1 MDEPLAPRHDLALL
15 IAAFGHL
22 LHEAGVPVT
31 PERSARFAQVVLL
44 AGPRSYAELA
54 ALGRTTLL
62 SSHDQYEVFDAVF
75 SQVFRGVV
83 DFAEFRGDSGPTPPP
98 PAAIP
103 SDDRAPSDSERE
115 GAGESRPQ
123 ASPGN
128 PGESDA
134 DPEDDDETILAA
146 VSSQERL
153 SDKDF
158 AACSADE
165 LALLNALIERFPM
178 VAPIRLAR
186 RERRHPSGRS
196 LDVRATLRAAHRTMG
211 DPVHRV
217 HRRRASRPRRVV
229 LIADVSGSMEPYAR
243 VYLHL
248 MRSAVRALRAEAF
261 VFATRLTRLT
271 RQLGDTHPDVAYRKA
286 ASAAP
291 DWSGGTRIGTALKT
305 FVDDYGRR
313 GMARGAVV
321 VIVSDGWEIEDPALV
336 GQAMEQLSRL
346 AFHVIWVNPRKAAA
360 GYRPLVGGMAAALP
374 YVDTFVSGHSLRAL
388 GEVMEA
394 IRDATNDGRHHA
406 YAPVHLPQ
414 HVTGAV
420 ETGAVGAGAEP
431 VAPEVAPEVAAS
443 TRSRDIFPTGRL
455 VTGP

>member
-1 MDEPLAPRHDLALL
+1 MPDDAPARSHDLALL

-31 PERSARFAQVVLL
+31 PERSSRFAQVVML
-44 AGPRSYAELA
+44 AGPRSHTELN
-54 ALGRTTLL
+54 ALGKTTLL

-83 DFAEFRGDSGPTPPP
+83 DFAEFRGDSATPPPP

-103 SDDRAPSDSERE
+103 SDDKAPSDSEERE

-123 ASPGN
+123 ASPGI
-128 PGESDA
+128 PVESDA
-134 DPEDDDETILAA
+134 EPEDDDENILAA
-146 VSSQERL
+146 VSTQERL
-153 SDKDF
+153 GDKDF
-158 AACSADE
+158 AACSPDE
-165 LALLNALIERFPM
+165 LALLNALIERFPL
-178 VAPIRLAR
+178 VAPTRRAR
-186 RERRHPSGRS
+186 RERRHPAGRS
-196 LDVRATLRAAHRTMG
+196 LDMRATLRAAHRTMG
-211 DPVHRV
+211 DPVRRV
-217 HRRRASRPRRVV
+217 HRRRAERPRRVV

-248 MRSAVRALRAEAF
+248 MRGAVRGLHAEAF

-271 RQLGDTHPDVAYRKA
+271 RQLGMSHPDVAYRKA

-291 DWSGGTRIGTALKT
+291 DWSGGTRIGEALKT
-305 FVDDYGRR
+305 FVDEHGRR

-336 GQAMEQLSRL
+336 GQAMQQLSRL
-346 AFHVIWVNPRKAAA
+346 AFHIIWVNPRKAAA
-360 GYRPLVGGMAAALP
+360 GYQPLVGGMAAALP

-394 IRDATNDGRHHA
+394 IRDATHDGRHHA
-406 YAPVHLPQ
+406 YAPVRLPE
-414 HVTGAV
+414 HVTAAV
-420 ETGAVGAGAEP
+420 LAP
-431 VAPEVAPEVAAS
+431 PEVAPEVAAS
-443 TRSRDIFPTGRL
+443 TPSRDIFPTGRL
-455 VTGP
+455 VT

>member
-1 MDEPLAPRHDLALL
+1 MPDEPDEPLVRSHDLALL

-31 PERSARFAQVVLL
+31 PERSARFAQAVML
-44 AGPRSYAELA
+44 AGPRSHAELS
-54 ALGRTTLL
+54 ALGKTTLL

-83 DFAEFRGDSGPTPPP
+83 DFAEFRGDSATPPPP

-103 SDDRAPSDSERE
+103 ADDRAPSDSEERE
-115 GAGESRPQ
+115 GASESRPQ

-128 PGESDA
+128 PGESDE
-134 DPEDDDETILAA
+134 PDDDEETILAA
-146 VSSQERL
+146 VSTQERL
-153 SDKDF
+153 GDKDF
-158 AACSADE
+158 AACSPDE
-165 LALLNALIERFPM
+165 LALLNALIERFPL
-178 VAPIRLAR
+178 VAPTRLAR
-186 RERRHPSGRS
+186 RERRHPAGRS
-196 LDVRATLRAAHRTMG
+196 LDMRATLRAAHRTMG
-211 DPVHRV
+211 DPVRRV
-217 HRRRASRPRRVV
+217 HRRRTERPRRVV

-248 MRSAVRALRAEAF
+248 MRGAVRALRAEAF

-271 RQLGDTHPDVAYRKA
+271 RQLGMTHPDVAYRKA

-291 DWSGGTRIGTALKT
+291 DWSGGTRIGSALKT

-321 VIVSDGWEIEDPALV
+321 VIVSDGWEIEDPELV
-336 GQAMEQLSRL
+336 GQAMQQLSRL
-346 AFHVIWVNPRKAAA
+346 AFHIIWVNPRKAAV

-394 IRDATNDGRHHA
+394 IRDATHDGRHHA
-406 YAPVHLPQ
+406 YAPVHLPD
-414 HVTGAV
+414 HIAAAV
-420 ETGAVGAGAEP
+420 EAPGEKPAEP
-431 VAPEVAPEVAAS
+431 VAPEVAAS
-443 TRSRDIFPTGRL
+443 AQSRDIFPTGRL
-455 VTGP
+455 VT